1 MEWYGYT
8 SIEEQKRNYLEH
20 HGVKGMR
27 WGVVKKRVGSGMT
40 SNAVKPQPKSVFN
53 EIRKASIAKKVGS
66 GMASNAVNVQPK
78 FSSLVK
84 TSASRS
90 NIGSGAVVSG
100 NAGSSGGAGLRNDNI
115 SNAMITAVSNIKE
128 EESKKE
134 PKKNLWDKIKS
145 FLSFDKPAKKVLSE
159 GKSKINSVKNKIAK
173 FLK

>member
-20 HGVKGMR
+20 HGVKGMH
-27 WGVVKKRVGSGMT
+27 WGVIKKRVGSGMA
-40 SNAVKPQPKSVFN
+40 SNAVKTQPKSVFN

-66 GMASNAVNVQPK
+66 GMTSNAVKVQPK

-84 TSASRS
+84 TSINRA
-90 NIGSGAVVSG
+90 NIGSGAVATG

-115 SNAMITAVSNIKE
+115 SNAMVTAVSNIKE
-128 EESKKE
+128 EDPKKE
-134 PKKNLWDKIKS
+134 SKKNLWDKIKS
-145 FLSFDKPAKKVLSE
+145 FLSFDKPAKKLLSE